1 MKKLF
6 TLVFLFCGISSL
18 YGQGPNIALT
28 ISAEHE
34 IWTKGSPATVNIS
47 IENRSSEQVALP
59 SDTSFRL
66 DDGTRGEDSPTMR
79 NGAYY
84 APFSFHK
91 DYSSNVGRCKN
102 DLDETN
108 VEREGPIITFY
119 RDDTALDVKA
129 GEKKAFRVNLRTL
142 LAHQISI
149 YPVSEVFC
157 SKKAVTLFLMRFGQ
171 EQKFKTGWYSPF
183 HIKSKRASV
192 NIGEEWQEQSKRG

>member
-18 YGQGPNIALT
+18 YGQRVPNIALT

-59 SDTSFRL
+59 SDTSFRI

-84 APFSFHK
+84 APFSFYK

-108 VEREGPIITFY
+108 VKREGPIITFY
-119 RDDTALDVKA
+119 RDDTALDVRA
-129 GEKKAFRVNLRTL
+129 GEKKAFRGNLAGL
-142 LAHQISI
+142 CWAHQISSI
-149 YPVSEVFC
+149 YPVSEVF
-157 SKKAVTLFLMRFGQ
+157 SVAKKGGYTLYFLMRFR
-171 EQKFKTGWYSPF
+171 TGTKIQDGMSIPISTS
-183 HIKSKRASV
+183 IKSNELRV
-192 NIGEEWQEQSKRG
+192 NIK